1 MTRPVYSGQ
10 VNFYLL
16 INKLVPYQSFTCMD
30 VQRALS
36 FGQRGIQI
44 IKRALSF
51 GQRGIQIIETNEV
64 IASRE
69 VTVMNCFNLSL
80 MHKSTF
86 IKYLHC
92 FLQET
97 ASVYLKYQ
105 IKKTAS
111 VYLKYQI
118 KKDSSIQV
126 SNLSNYVCV
135 TVQLGFHYYF

>member
-1 MTRPVYSGQ
+1 
-10 VNFYLL
+10 
-16 INKLVPYQSFTCMD
+16 
-30 VQRALS
+30 
-36 FGQRGIQI
+36 
-44 IKRALSF
+44 
-51 GQRGIQIIETNEV
+51 
-64 IASRE
+64 
-69 VTVMNCFNLSL
+69 

-86 IKYLHC
+86 RKYSHC

-118 KKDSSIQV
+118 KKTAFVYLKYQIKKDSSIQV

-135 TVQLGFHYYF
+135 TVQLFIFNYLHELNCK